1 VKGLFYC
8 AAFLTV
14 CYPFGN
20 AQQNDP
26 FDLDRARSIHYASTQ
41 LERQLY
47 HMRSIR
53 ASALSDSAD
62 LAWSWATY
70 ANALVIMARRNDRM
84 DPSLLED
91 FESVFDLLK
100 TSGSWDELRG
110 ANRVGWS
117 SFRYFGGRQIVSST
131 HAALIV
137 APILTWCRDV
147 LGSKARL
154 SAVGK
159 ARVDQLIGLSKAVLL
174 EFDSDLRTG
183 SNGSS
188 FYVSGFESEEK
199 VLPYNCQSSIGKAFL
214 LLWLCT
220 GEQRWL
226 DHTTSI
232 ATFVRSGMREVGG
245 RISWPYAPYWSDGF
259 DDVAHAGSTVDYVV
273 LAFREGIAFSD
284 QDIVGILSTYFHIA
298 QGNSY
303 ADRIDGSSL
312 GDGPRKI
319 NTADQWMCLSQFDP
333 DVLKLHLGYDESF
346 ENRASTV
353 SRIYGLAV
361 ILDHLNRFDSADR

>member
-1 VKGLFYC
+1 MKGLFYC
-8 AAFLTV
+8 AAFLV
-14 CYPFGN
+14 VFYPFSN
-20 AQQNDP
+20 AGQNDP
-26 FDLDRARSIHYASTQ
+26 YGLDRARAIHYASTQ
-41 LERQLY
+41 LERELY

-53 ASALSDSAD
+53 VSALSDSAD

-84 DPSLLED
+84 DSSLLED

-110 ANRVGWS
+110 VNRIGWS
-117 SFRYFGGRQIVSST
+117 SSRYFGGQQIVSST

-137 APILTWCRDV
+137 APILTWCHDV
-147 LGSKARL
+147 QRSEARL

-159 ARVDQLIGLSKAVLL
+159 DKINQLVSLSEAVLL

-183 SNGSS
+183 SSGSS
-188 FYVSGFESEEK
+188 FYVLGFESEEK
-199 VLPYNCQSSIGKAFL
+199 VLPYNCQSSLGKAFL

-220 GEQRWL
+220 GEQRGL
-226 DHTTSI
+226 DRTTSI
-232 ATFVRSGMREVGG
+232 ATFVRLGMTEVGG

-303 ADRIDGSSL
+303 SDRTDGSSV
-312 GDGPRKI
+312 GDGPRKV

-333 DVLKLHLGYDESF
+333 DVWKQHLAFDELG
-346 ENRASTV
+346 ENRASSV